1 MSIEAMKQAL
11 DALEEHG
18 THYARHV
25 DDYIKAITALRQAIA
40 EAEKQKPVAFRN
52 INTGEFCTGG
62 FWRRDWAK
70 WQPLYA
76 APVHAV
82 DMSQERV
89 DETAKDQHEF
99 AEMVKKGT
107 KAWANTPDD
116 WVDDLRGGVEKQE
129 PVSIKKVAKAHGID
143 MPDHFRDATK
153 KVVPRDYSNSHQPV
167 AWAKFNQGEI
177 THSEM
182 TDGSGCDF
190 DLKAAGFVPLYT
202 APREWVG
209 LTDEDR
215 SEMLRQHHAWNEFGQ
230 AIEAKLREKN
240 HG

>member
-18 THYARHV
+18 THYARHE
-25 DDYIKAITALRQAIA
+25 DNYIKAITALRQAI
-40 EAEKQKPVAFRN
+40 
-52 INTGEFCTGG
+52 
-62 FWRRDWAK
+62 
-70 WQPLYA
+70 
-76 APVHAV
+76 
-82 DMSQERV
+82 
-89 DETAKDQHEF
+89 EF

-107 KAWANTPDD
+107 KAWADTPDV

-153 KVVPRDYSNSHQPV
+153 KVVRSKYSNSHQPV
-167 AWAKFNQGEI
+167 AWREIMGKWKTHYYDYNEDGRGE
-177 THSEM
+177 
-182 TDGSGCDF
+182 
-190 DLKAAGFVPLYT
+190 PLYA

-215 SEMLRQHHAWNEFGQ
+215 SELLTQHHRWNEFGQ
-230 AIEAKLREKN
+230 AIEAKLKENN